1 MSGGASRQITV
12 LVVDDEPK
20 LRRLVRQILEAAG
33 FAVLEARDG
42 QQAVETVAERRPD
55 LVLLDVMMPRLDGME
70 ACRRIRAFS
79 DVPVVMV
86 TALTDEAALVR
97 GLGLGADEYLT
108 KPFRP
113 RALLAHVRAVLRRA
127 PPRS

>member
-12 LVVDDEPK
+12 LVVDDEPR

-33 FAVLEARDG
+33 FAVLEAGGG
-42 QQAVETVAERRPD
+42 QQAVEAVAERRPD
-55 LVLLDVMMPRLDGME
+55 LVLLDVLMPGLDGME

-86 TALTDEAALVR
+86 TALADEAALVR